1 MAVNQTTPV
10 LTDPKGREM
19 IEHGTALFPVACY
32 HDDLR
37 EIPVAWHW
45 HEELEVL
52 IVEEGIA
59 RVGVSGQDFLVRKG
73 EGFFINAGVLH
84 GVWMENAPGACRL
97 RSIVFHPR
105 FVAGSRD
112 SVLWQKYVEPLIG
125 DPSRPYAHFS
135 GGLPWEQEAVE
146 NVARAWLACA
156 REAEGFEFAVRQQ
169 LSQIMLLLLKHSRAA
184 EKPSLRKLRGEERTK
199 QMLQF
204 IQSHLADGLTLG
216 QIAESASV
224 SENECMR
231 CFRSVLGISPMQY
244 VKQTR
249 VRRAAE
255 LLAQTDRKIADI
267 GSECGFQEMSY
278 FAKAFRAQMGCT
290 PSQYRLRA
298 AANHGGAIGP

>member
-1 MAVNQTTPV
+1 MAVNPTSPV

-32 HDDLR
+32 HDNLK

-52 IVEEGIA
+52 IVEKGIA
-59 RVGVSGQDFLVRKG
+59 RVGVSGQDFLVQEG
-73 EGFFINAGVLH
+73 QGFFINAGVLH
-84 GVWMENAPGACRL
+84 GVWMENASGECRL

-105 FVAGSRD
+105 FVVGDRD

-135 GGLPWEQEAVE
+135 GGLPWEQEAIE
-146 NVARAWLACA
+146 GVARAWLACA
-156 REAEGFEFAVRQQ
+156 REAEGFEFEVRQQ
-169 LSQIMLLLLKHSRAA
+169 LSRIVFLLLKNSQAA
-184 EKPSLRKLRGEERTK
+184 ETPRKARNEERAK
-199 QMLQF
+199 QMLRF
-204 IQSHLADGLTLG
+204 IQANLGEALTLE

-249 VRRAAE
+249 LQKAAE
-255 LLAQTDRKIADI
+255 LLARTDRKIADI

-278 FAKAFRAQMGCT
+278 FAKAFREQYGCT
-290 PSQYRLRA
+290 PSQFRLRGRSA
-298 AANHGGAIGP
+298 

>member
-19 IEHGTALFPVACY
+19 IAHGTALFPVACY

-52 IVEEGIA
+52 IVEEGTA
-59 RVGVSGQDFLVRKG
+59 RVGVSGQDFLVHKG

-84 GVWMENAPGACRL
+84 GVWMENTSGECRL

-125 DPSRPYAHFS
+125 DSGRPYAHFS
-135 GGLPWEQEAVE
+135 GGLPWEQEAAE

-156 REAEGFEFAVRQQ
+156 QEDDGFEFAVRQL
-169 LSQIMLLLLKHSRAA
+169 LSRIVFLLLKNFRSDR
-184 EKPSLRKLRGEERTK
+184 KPSRRMLRSEERTK

-204 IQSHLADGLTLG
+204 IQSRLAEELTLG
-216 QIAESASV
+216 AIAESASI
-224 SENECMR
+224 SENECLR

-249 VRRAAE
+249 LQKAAE
-255 LLAQTDRKIADI
+255 LLALTDRKVADI

-278 FAKAFRAQMGCT
+278 FAKAFRTQLGCT
-290 PSQYRLRA
+290 PSQYRMQNGR
-298 AANHGGAIGP
+298 G